1 MIQPYQ
7 LHDQSQH
14 VSGQNRKPC
23 WNLLIRKSIS
33 KCSIVC
39 FESSHLRRPA
49 ILNCQD
55 RRPETQKIKH
65 AQQKDPLS
73 REASQ
78 GNWTAADSRCF
89 EYLWIIASSKV
100 SFGHRPQWHARPH
113 SNRKCENR
121 LRRKIWLI
129 AALHLLLP
137 PFVPPYHLLATYLPP
152 WSRNPKQSEEIT
164 SSCVFSRLHFH
175 HVFSTPETPWDPC
188 GILRFQAS
196 L

>member
-1 MIQPYQ
+1 MFHS
-7 LHDQSQH
+7 LFLVFSSKR
-14 VSGQNRKPC
+14 SGSSIAKTGGLR
-23 WNLLIRKSIS
+23 LRKSTMRNKNILCRVYLVGS
-33 KCSIVC
+33 K
-39 FESSHLRRPA
+39 
-49 ILNCQD
+49 
-55 RRPETQKIKH
+55 
-65 AQQKDPLS
+65 
-73 REASQ
+73 ASK

-89 EYLWIIASSKV
+89 EYLWITASSKV

-113 SNRKCENR
+113 SNRECENM
-121 LRRKIWLI
+121 LKRKIWLI

-137 PFVPPYHLLATYLPP
+137 PFVPPYLLATYLPPTCHLLATYLPPTCHLLATYLPP

-188 GILRFQAS
+188 RILRFQAS